1 MQKGTLFA
9 DFFTGSQKTAPS
21 GITPSVTASPCQPSA
36 LYSLVSATGSSE
48 YNVPQGGRSISLN
61 TALSCLNRIF
71 REATTYKHR
80 LDMSHYRRL
89 IRRRNAYSASV
100 CFLAKQTLMD
110 RGIGSLCRRLVQRRN
125 AYSASVC
132 FLAKQTSLFE
142 GGGSE
147 ADGRSSPLRG
157 RYRFAMPPLSS
168 ASECVFRI
176 RLFPIKT
183 DLPLRGRC
191 QRS

>member
-21 GITPSVTASPCQPSA
+21 VTASAGITPSVTASPCQPSA
-36 LYSLVSATGSSE
+36 SHSVCFRHRRQQIRCPSRREVYIAKYGTVMLKP
-48 YNVPQGGRSISLN
+48 NISGNNYL
-61 TALSCLNRIF
+61 
-71 REATTYKHR
+71 KHR

-168 ASECVFRI
+168 VSE
-176 RLFPIKT
+176 
-183 DLPLRGRC
+183 
-191 QRS
+191 

>member
-9 DFFTGSQKTAPS
+9 DFFTGSQQTAPS
-21 GITPSVTASPCQPSA
+21 VTASADITPSVTASPCQPSA

-89 IRRRNAYSASV
+89 IRRRNE
-100 CFLAKQTLMD
+100 
-110 RGIGSLCRRLVQRRN
+110 
-125 AYSASVC
+125 YSASVC

-147 ADGRSSPLRG
+147 ADGRSFFPPFEGGIGSLCRRLVQRRNAYSVYVCFLSKQTSLFEGGGSEADGRSFPL
-157 RYRFAMPPLSS
+157 PPS
-168 ASECVFRI
+168 
-176 RLFPIKT
+176 
-183 DLPLRGRC
+183 
-191 QRS
+191 